1 VNSPAV
7 FFVHGELRGCNGLM
21 FYVRRIQRDGSMTFA
36 GRLNLVAAYTAVAFV
51 CAIVLG
57 VF

>member
-1 VNSPAV
+1 
-7 FFVHGELRGCNGLM
+7 M
-21 FYVRRIQRDGSMTFA
+21 FCVRRIQGDGSMTFV
-36 GRLNLVAAYTAVAFV
+36 GRLNLVAAYMAVAFV